1 MKGLEYKI
9 KYSFAEKIGLRF
21 FASLDVPKT
30 IKITG
35 IGSSE
40 KLCGYIKKD
49 NISKLLIIV
58 SKSVIRNNLTDK
70 LFEQL
75 DKAGITYLL
84 NTDVSH
90 EPDYDTVENIV
101 NLCITNNCDGIIA
114 IGGGAILDSAKA
126 VGLRVTNPSVSLKK
140 MSSFLT
146 ALKPLNN
153 SLPIYAVPTTAGT
166 GSEITIYSVVT
177 DNEANKKT
185 ALISDKFIP
194 CVTVL
199 DAKFTETL
207 PMHYTASSGMD
218 ALTHSIEAYISKF
231 SEKFPKHKQTAR
243 KACKTVY
250 NNISKVCKNPHDF
263 NARQKMLEGSF
274 EAGVAIAR
282 NGLGYAHAIGHR
294 IGEFYG
300 IRHGDAV
307 SMILPYVLYAS
318 MSDDRVTK
326 LLAELSVECGIG
338 QPKEHEKV
346 LADAFISE
354 IINLNQAFEIP
365 DKIPDFRKDDMPA
378 IIKRVKQEAKFQG
391 VPVRFSD
398 KQLEYII
405 SQVTG

>member
-40 KLCGYIKKD
+40 KLCGYIKRD
-49 NISKLLIIV
+49 NVSKLLIIV
-58 SKSVIRNNLTDK
+58 SKSVIQNNLTDK

-166 GSEITIYSVVT
+166 GSEINCWGV
-177 DNEANKKT
+177 
-185 ALISDKFIP
+185 ISNH
-194 CVTVL
+194 
-199 DAKFTETL
+199 ETK
-207 PMHYTASSGMD
+207 P
-218 ALTHSIEAYISKF
+218 I
-231 SEKFPKHKQTAR
+231 R
-243 KACKTVY
+243 K
-250 NNISKVCKNPHDF
+250 P
-263 NARQKMLEGSF
+263 
-274 EAGVAIAR
+274 
-282 NGLGYAHAIGHR
+282 
-294 IGEFYG
+294 
-300 IRHGDAV
+300 
-307 SMILPYVLYAS
+307 P
-318 MSDDRVTK
+318 
-326 LLAELSVECGIG
+326 
-338 QPKEHEKV
+338 
-346 LADAFISE
+346 
-354 IINLNQAFEIP
+354 
-365 DKIPDFRKDDMPA
+365 
-378 IIKRVKQEAKFQG
+378 
-391 VPVRFSD
+391 
-398 KQLEYII
+398 
-405 SQVTG
+405 